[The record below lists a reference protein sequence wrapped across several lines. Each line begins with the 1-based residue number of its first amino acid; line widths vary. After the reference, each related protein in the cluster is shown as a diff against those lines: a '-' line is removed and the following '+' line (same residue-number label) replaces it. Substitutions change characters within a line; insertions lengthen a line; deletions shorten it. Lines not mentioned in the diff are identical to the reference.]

1 MKTLRKTK
9 IVGTI
14 GPASENRLEELI
26 NAGLNVTRINYS
38 HGSWD
43 EQSEKTEEIIRLRK
57 ELNVPVALLL
67 DMQGPEIRT
76 GMLVTG
82 KNEKIKLEDGQKFTL
97 VNEDIVGDKDK
108 VSVSYKGLYND
119 VKPGSKVLIDD
130 GAIEL
135 VVDEI
140 VGKDIVCTVVH
151 GNGLGSRKTINL
163 PGTAVRLP
171 ALKEKDIQDLKTACE
186 HDYDYVAMSFTRN
199 KDDIDQVRKVL
210 DENGGKDIKIITKV
224 ENVEGLEHMEEIVEN
239 ADVQM
244 IARGDMAT
252 ETDFTEPPVA
262 QKKFIKLS
270 NRANKPAITAT
281 QMLESMT
288 FNPLPTRAEAS
299 DVANAIFD
307 RTSAV
312 MLSGECAM
320 GKYPVECVKTMVKIA
335 GRVEPEIDYWKR
347 FKNNDNINLSDFE
360 TKIAYSTCVTAMNM
374 EADAIVCYTHSG
386 DSARKLVETARDK
399 VSDFQ
404 AMHFSSINGEIKEIP
419 AEYKCENLFKLEL
432 KTSSISGDKSV
443 FEGHSE
449 NEVSVFEKWVD
460 ENAAEYLSEDERNTL
475 KEQIDKMVAAVDDL
489 NAREGYRGTSFESVF
504 LLSASEAGLNKINKM
519 YIPEQLQTGF
529 QNMIDEYVH
538 FNESARNSIMER
550 MTPDYM
556 VIGIRSKTETY
567 KYKSEIISDEK
578 NFYTNEKTEMTGL
591 CDKFLSDEIDKD
603 SFYDG
608 LKGYLNHY
616 YENRYELRN
625 QPGSVREKSNDMLDK
640 LQHMFGV

>member
-1 MKTLRKTK
+1 MKECIRKTK

-14 GPASENRLEELI
+14 GPASEHKLKELI
-26 NAGLNVTRINYS
+26 EAGLGVTRINYS

-57 ELNVPVALLL
+57 EMDVPVALLL

-108 VSVSYKGLYND
+108 VSVSYKELYKD
-119 VKPGSKVLIDD
+119 VKPGAKVLIDD

-140 VGKDIVCTVVH
+140 VDKDIVCTVVH

-171 ALKEKDIQDLKTACE
+171 ALKEKDINDLKTACE

-210 DENGGKDIKIITKV
+210 DENGGKDIKIVTKV
-224 ENVEGLEHMEEIVEN
+224 ENVEGLENMEEIVQN

-252 ETDFTEPPVA
+252 ETDFTEPPVM

-270 NRANKPAITAT
+270 NKANKPAITAT

-288 FNPLPTRAEAS
+288 YNPLPTRAEAS
-299 DVANAIFD
+299 DVANAIYD
-307 RTSAV
+307 RTSAI

-320 GKYPVECVKTMVKIA
+320 GKYPVECVETMVKIA
-335 GRVEPEIDYWKR
+335 NRVEKEIDYWKR
-347 FKNNDNINLSDFE
+347 FRNNDNIDLSDFE

-374 EADAIVCYTHSG
+374 EADAIVCYTNSG
-386 DSARKLVETARDK
+386 DSARKLAGLGAGCPILAITDNRRTFNQLAIVWNVTPIYVEKQENIDK
-399 VSDFQ
+399 VVELG
-404 AMHFSSINGEIKEIP
+404 IE
-419 AEYKCENLFKLEL
+419 KLKQKGILE
-432 KTSSISGDKSV
+432 SGDKIVIS
-443 FEGHSE
+443 GGP
-449 NEVSVFEKWVD
+449 KILP
-460 ENAAEYLSEDERNTL
+460 NASD
-475 KEQIDKMVAAVDDL
+475 
-489 NAREGYRGTSFESVF
+489 S
-504 LLSASEAGLNKINKM
+504 KI
-519 YIPEQLQTGF
+519 
-529 QNMIDEYVH
+529 
-538 FNESARNSIMER
+538 
-550 MTPDYM
+550 
-556 VIGIRSKTETY
+556 IGVYAKI
-567 KYKSEIISDEK
+567 
-578 NFYTNEKTEMTGL
+578 
-591 CDKFLSDEIDKD
+591 
-603 SFYDG
+603 
-608 LKGYLNHY
+608 
-616 YENRYELRN
+616 
-625 QPGSVREKSNDMLDK
+625 
-640 LQHMFGV
+640 